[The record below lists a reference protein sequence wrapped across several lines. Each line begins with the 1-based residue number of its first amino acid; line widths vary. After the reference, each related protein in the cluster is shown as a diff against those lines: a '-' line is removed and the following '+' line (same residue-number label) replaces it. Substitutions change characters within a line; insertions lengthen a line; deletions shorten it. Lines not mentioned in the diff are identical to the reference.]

1 VPLGPQQLR
10 ATCCRCCCC
19 PPAASCLAAHTPRP
33 LEAEVLAPVGRHLAG
48 LEPVYVLEER
58 ILLVQGAPAANL
70 PFSIL
75 ASSKACKQQAFSRAG

>member
-1 VPLGPQQLR
+1 
-10 ATCCRCCCC
+10 
-19 PPAASCLAAHTPRP
+19 
-33 LEAEVLAPVGRHLAG
+33 VLAPVGRHLAG
-48 LEPVYVLEER
+48 LEPVYVLEEC